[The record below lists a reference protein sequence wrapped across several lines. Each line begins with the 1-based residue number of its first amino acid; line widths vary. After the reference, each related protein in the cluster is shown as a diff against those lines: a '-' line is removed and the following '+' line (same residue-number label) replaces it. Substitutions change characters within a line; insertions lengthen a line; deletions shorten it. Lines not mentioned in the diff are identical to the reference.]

1 MFTGSRQGRP
11 EWAAC
16 CVSVPRAPP
25 DDLVGGAFHC
35 AAWAPDLPPALAGLL
50 PQRLNWKKWPRP
62 ARAKAMSGL
71 PEWGGVSDP
80 LIFGA
85 DPPGRNGSAD
95 HVLLSGSWT
104 RFIDHPRPV

>member
-1 MFTGSRQGRP
+1 MTLSAGLFTARRGRP
-11 EWAAC
+11 ICRRRSLVC
-16 CVSVPRAPP
+16 CRKGSTGKNGPAQ
-25 DDLVGGAFHC
+25 L
-35 AAWAPDLPPALAGLL
+35 APD
-50 PQRLNWKKWPRP
+50 
-62 ARAKAMSGL
+62 KAMSGL
-71 PEWGGVSDP
+71 PVWGGVSDP